1 MERRKQE
8 EIEVSTSHQ
17 TTGTLALKNFTIPRK
32 KRTSGQVVL
41 ERCPEESRDYT
52 LIQSKLRD
60 SRLDTRKDRANTW
73 IWKDVHLVH
82 NDELLQKFSEKRV
95 EMRAKGRHGREM
107 EERFCFLVASDQ
119 DMPHMYQD
127 GLKVGS
133 SVQHTLGKPAHGVYL
148 FRHVDVALKS
158 TTSTSATHLLIFK
171 VLYGKVR
178 KIAPNLTWKK
188 SQDPV
193 VSFDCHM
200 SKDALSPRD
209 TPLQQVLG
217 SSVFLFD
224 FNENQEL
231 NERPRQCLPYAV
243 VSYAPASSV
252 ILTTSLNLPFSPT
265 SHADHFQAC
274 TVAQRKGKGD
284 TATITYKHFGTTQNP
299 GVDYVYQKA
308 DVQSIPISHN
318 SMLDHTTVSQNL
330 LREEANHKRNT
341 AGTRETWDK
350 CDTTPQSPIDKV
362 STIVYSSRSVRDP
375 RLSRREANQQS
386 NFSAEETLRTASRNE
401 DGPQNEDANSGFV
414 TATSESGPKEPSND
428 ECSLQCSLNICVH
441 TQKQKAETLPS
452 IKLFKMKFQKY
463 AKYFRLNEEERHN
476 KIWSLENMSPEQKR
490 TLLDRIQFYEVYYQ
504 KYKKGLL
511 YQNVNGVETEK
522 TSSLSLKQPQ
532 ENHITLSQS
541 DVSQTINN
549 KANNSSKTTCFVDSR
564 NTDNTYMN
572 QSKHQH
578 DPEHCAGILPENKQ
592 DQEYVQH
599 VNGCLVSKPFLEVGS
614 LNLNLMNENVYLKE
628 HAPSSC
634 SFREKSNQN
643 IKHQSEPSTGTG
655 EDTGNES
662 GLVELVER
670 PGHESVNMFADN
682 ITAMDIASF
691 VEGLS
696 CGMSENGNPNSAM
709 AERREQDGQNYR
721 SSFFPNSIS
730 PELNVATLQENS
742 STHIGLYQ
750 RLQLDE
756 LVPSQN
762 GVQIFSSRAY
772 LTPRVTPT
780 DTKDQSKTEPRGMRC
795 WKDPHL
801 IVTLKANNT
810 PAHTAGTIALS
821 ERFSKLKSC
830 QKKASALVE
839 EYNETGSSN
848 VKLIKLLA
856 KRYNMTKLHAK
867 CRSLNK
873 PQTSALALGRSL
885 RTKYVKK
892 KHFWKVKKSICSNVV
907 STESS
912 HEAAHRTTTSD
923 NPSHTS
929 KIDLPE
935 STDQEPDPNLRKMSH
950 TSDAACDEQ
959 QLHIQVNQG
968 ANAITNLFQDVCSP
982 INDLIPLPG
991 FKTSSE
997 TKEEETKPVEPL
1009 LLDSF
1014 CTNTNKPTDDITVN
1028 PIPVIVNKVEQVKD
1042 TANEN
1047 KTSLI
1052 KHDSNED
1059 ISQDYAC
1066 TFTEEKSVLQEV
1078 TSHMTPDPL
1087 CRVELNSE
1095 KLSEDVKASE
1105 SLSSFSQP
1113 MTLLTP
1119 KSKVMCDSEVDY
1131 IETCEIN
1138 IPNNNQSSTNAKS
1151 GAWAIDTETNSQMEV
1166 LIEEGPSDL
1175 QHCTKQ
1181 AWKCTSNNIPDLTD
1195 ENSSLSG
1202 QCEMAPEH
1210 PNSINTSLLD
1220 VKVSD
1225 TKHASAAMINEN
1237 CHFYRPEQNQ
1247 NYDVDSPE
1255 TQLISKL
1262 RDYLTKFESSVK
1274 KQEAANEG
1282 LRDKPVVWITLDSTA
1297 HKQQLADK
1305 GQYRSRPNDEAQ
1317 TGHDVYLLVPAE
1329 SKRGRSSQAKRTS
1342 RNKSKRARWSSCPSV
1357 SPDSTSALDTV
1368 KETSPQPSVN
1378 NGTAALT
1385 EISLSNEAKPQFM
1398 QSKEST
1404 SSIICSQ
1411 DPVDTCGNGEH
1422 KPHTNREIVD
1432 DGDVSSSFVSSDLS
1446 VNDISNTLKMADQTS
1461 SLAELGSLQ
1470 SKCKNML
1477 QQFILKFERDQIV
1490 SFNQS
1495 FVSRNLIVEQYLDH
1509 PPAHVD
1515 LKYEAVN
1522 SYLELQMMMEAW
1534 QFVENKMNFLKNKP
1548 TFRSLLWYDPSL
1560 YGELYKGEVGFQQ
1573 QSSLFTSFQKM
1584 LAQEGYAKL
1593 QEYYMTH
1600 VSRIYQQL
1608 LVNPDA
1614 SYYMY
1619 LKSKREVFEIEAA
1632 VRNPHDVKYF
1642 FLSVPLTA
1650 MINFGDSLESLENV
1664 HKVIMTFVETPS
1676 DQLPGTFDV
1685 GKAEHLSITCRYL
1698 QEKAFFIRSCKETL
1712 TKVSWFGTE
1721 HLLYD
1726 ASKILIWQD
1735 VGQGV
1740 SNEVL
1745 KMYKNSNPQI
1755 IFGVTESGV
1764 TLVNKVQQPRLS
1776 MNGAEKSAEKQ
1787 TDASQKHEPS
1797 QSNVLQTVNSGR
1809 EADYSMCKRRE
1820 THPGITPRTMNDNGA
1835 NPLYQTPSAHAGNS
1849 TPYNTPHQNNTSVHW
1864 GMMNTWNAPSTSHV
1878 HSEIKSFL
1886 TRRRVSSS
1894 HADQRTSLSDVRRVQ
1909 AVREQKWPLML
1920 APQTTSQADSF
1931 VSRPRF
1937 RSVKHQQTST
1947 ASHCPMPSKEQANR
1961 FSLATAQPFSL
1972 PNFPLN
1978 ANFVAPHSLSRFP
1991 VPNTL
1996 PAISY
2001 PYFLLNGQ
2009 TYTTDSTAAIH
2020 PYTRY
2025 YPNTV

>member
-1 MERRKQE
+1 
-8 EIEVSTSHQ
+8 
-17 TTGTLALKNFTIPRK
+17 
-32 KRTSGQVVL
+32 
-41 ERCPEESRDYT
+41 
-52 LIQSKLRD
+52 
-60 SRLDTRKDRANTW
+60 
-73 IWKDVHLVH
+73 
-82 NDELLQKFSEKRV
+82 
-95 EMRAKGRHGREM
+95 
-107 EERFCFLVASDQ
+107 
-119 DMPHMYQD
+119 MY
-127 GLKVGS
+127 
-133 SVQHTLGKPAHGVYL
+133 
-148 FRHVDVALKS
+148 
-158 TTSTSATHLLIFK
+158 
-171 VLYGKVR
+171 
-178 KIAPNLTWKK
+178 
-188 SQDPV
+188 SQ
-193 VSFDCHM
+193 
-200 SKDALSPRD
+200 
-209 TPLQQVLG
+209 
-217 SSVFLFD
+217 VFLFD
-224 FNENQEL
+224 FDENQEL

-243 VSYAPASSV
+243 VSYAPATSV
-252 ILTTSLNLPFSPT
+252 ILTTSPTNLPFSPT
-265 SHADHFQAC
+265 SHGKITRKQVPLYNYSNTVPTLQVIVYNTAHNSNCLLCLTLGDAADRFQAC

-284 TATITYKHFGTTQNP
+284 TATITFKHFGTTQNP
-299 GVDYVYQKA
+299 GVDYLYQKT

-318 SMLDHTTVSQNL
+318 SMLHHTTVSQNL
-330 LREEANHKRNT
+330 LREEENHKLNT
-341 AGTRETWDK
+341 AGMRETRDK
-350 CDTTPQSPIDKV
+350 WDTTPQSPIDQV

-375 RLSRREANQQS
+375 RLSRREANQHS
-386 NFSAEETLRTASRNE
+386 NFLEAETSRTAYRNE
-401 DGPQNEDANSGFV
+401 NGSQNEDENSGFL
-414 TATSESGPKEPSND
+414 TATSESGPNEPSNN

-463 AKYFRLNEEERHN
+463 AKYFRLNEEERQN
-476 KIWSLENMSPEQKR
+476 KIWSLENMSPEQKQ
-490 TLLDRIQFYEVYYQ
+490 TLLDRLQFYEVYYK

-511 YQNVNGVETEK
+511 YQNANGAETEE

-532 ENHITLSQS
+532 ENHIMLSQS
-541 DVSQTINN
+541 DVSQTIN
-549 KANNSSKTTCFVDSR
+549 KKGNNSSETTCFVDSR

-572 QSKHQH
+572 RRKHQH
-578 DPEHCAGILPENKQ
+578 DSEHCAGMLPENMQ

-599 VNGCLVSKPFLEVGS
+599 LNGCLVSNPFLKVES

-634 SFREKSNQN
+634 SFREKDNQN
-643 IKHQSEPSTGTG
+643 RSEPSTG
-655 EDTGNES
+655 EDSGNES
-662 GLVELVER
+662 GPVELVES
-670 PGHESVNMFADN
+670 PDHESVNMFADN

-691 VEGLS
+691 VEVSS
-696 CGMSENGNPNSAM
+696 CGMSEKGKPISAM
-709 AERREQDGQNYR
+709 AERRKQDGQNYR
-721 SSFFPNSIS
+721 SFYSPDSIS
-730 PELNVATLQENS
+730 PELNMATLRENS

-756 LVPSQN
+756 LFPSQN
-762 GVQIFSSRAY
+762 GEQIFSSRAY

-780 DTKDQSKTEPRGMRC
+780 GT
-795 WKDPHL
+795 KDPHL

-821 ERFSKLKSC
+821 ERFSKLGSC
-830 QKKASALVE
+830 QKKTSALVK
-839 EYNETGSSN
+839 EYNKTVSCN

-873 PQTSALALGRSL
+873 PQTSTLALGRSL

-892 KHFWKVKKSICSNVV
+892 RHFLKSKTSICTNMV
-907 STESS
+907 STESA

-923 NPSHTS
+923 NTSHTS

-935 STDQEPDPNLRKMSH
+935 STDQEPDPNLSKMSH

-959 QLHIQVNQG
+959 HLHIQVSQE
-968 ANAITNLFQDVCSP
+968 ANAITSLLQNVCSP
-982 INDLIPLPG
+982 INDLIPSPG

-1014 CTNTNKPTDDITVN
+1014 CTKTDKPTDDITVN
-1028 PIPVIVNKVEQVKD
+1028 TIPGIVNEVEQVKD
-1042 TANEN
+1042 NANEN

-1052 KHDSNED
+1052 KHNCKED
-1059 ISQDYAC
+1059 ISHDYES
-1066 TFTEEKSVLQEV
+1066 TFTKEKSVLQEV
-1078 TSHMTPDPL
+1078 TSHMTSAPL
-1087 CRVELNSE
+1087 CRPELDSE

-1113 MTLLTP
+1113 MTLLNP
-1119 KSKVMCDSEVDY
+1119 ESKVKCDSEVEY
-1131 IETCEIN
+1131 VETSEIN
-1138 IPNNNQSSTNAKS
+1138 IPNNNESSTDSKRNN
-1151 GAWAIDTETNSQMEV
+1151 GWAIDTETISQVEV
-1166 LIEEGPSDL
+1166 LMEEGTSDL
-1175 QHCTKQ
+1175 QPCTKQ
-1181 AWKCTSNNIPDLTD
+1181 AWKCTSNNVADPTD
-1195 ENSSLSG
+1195 KNSSSSG
-1202 QCEMAPEH
+1202 QCEMASEH
-1210 PNSINTSLLD
+1210 PNSINTSLPD

-1225 TKHASAAMINEN
+1225 TKHASAAMIKEN
-1237 CHFYRPEQNQ
+1237 CNFSRPEQNQ

-1274 KQEAANEG
+1274 KQEATNEG
-1282 LRDKPVVWITLDSTA
+1282 LREKPLVWITLDSTA

-1305 GQYRSRPNDEAQ
+1305 GQCRSRPDDEAQ
-1317 TGHDVYLLVPAE
+1317 TRPDVFLLVPAE

-1342 RNKSKRARWSSCPSV
+1342 KHKSKRARWSLCPSV
-1357 SPDSTSALDTV
+1357 SPDSTSALDTL

-1378 NGTAALT
+1378 NGTAAPT
-1385 EISLSNEAKPQFM
+1385 EISLSNEAKPQLM

-1411 DPVDTCGNGEH
+1411 DPVDTCGNSECN
-1422 KPHTNREIVD
+1422 PHANREMVD

-1446 VNDISNTLKMADQTS
+1446 VSDVSKTLKMADQTS

-1470 SKCKNML
+1470 AKCKNML
-1477 QQFILKFERDQIV
+1477 QQFILRFERDQIV

-1495 FVSRNLIVEQYLDH
+1495 FVSRNLIIEQYLDH

-1584 LAQEGYAKL
+1584 LAQEGYTKL

-1632 VRNPHDVKYF
+1632 LRNPHDVKYF

-1664 HKVIMTFVETPS
+1664 HKVIMSFVETPS

-1712 TKVSWFGTE
+1712 TKVSWFGIE

-1735 VGQGV
+1735 AGQGV

-1776 MNGAEKSAEKQ
+1776 VDGAEKSAEKQ
-1787 TDASQKHEPS
+1787 TDASQKHKPS
-1797 QSNVLQTVNSGR
+1797 QSIVPQVT
-1809 EADYSMCKRRE
+1809 
-1820 THPGITPRTMNDNGA
+1820 
-1835 NPLYQTPSAHAGNS
+1835 
-1849 TPYNTPHQNNTSVHW
+1849 
-1864 GMMNTWNAPSTSHV
+1864 
-1878 HSEIKSFL
+1878 FL
-1886 TRRRVSSS
+1886 CLCT
-1894 HADQRTSLSDVRRVQ
+1894 
-1909 AVREQKWPLML
+1909 K
-1920 APQTTSQADSF
+1920 
-1931 VSRPRF
+1931 
-1937 RSVKHQQTST
+1937 K
-1947 ASHCPMPSKEQANR
+1947 
-1961 FSLATAQPFSL
+1961 
-1972 PNFPLN
+1972 
-1978 ANFVAPHSLSRFP
+1978 
-1991 VPNTL
+1991 
-1996 PAISY
+1996 
-2001 PYFLLNGQ
+2001 
-2009 TYTTDSTAAIH
+2009 
-2020 PYTRY
+2020 
-2025 YPNTV
+2025 